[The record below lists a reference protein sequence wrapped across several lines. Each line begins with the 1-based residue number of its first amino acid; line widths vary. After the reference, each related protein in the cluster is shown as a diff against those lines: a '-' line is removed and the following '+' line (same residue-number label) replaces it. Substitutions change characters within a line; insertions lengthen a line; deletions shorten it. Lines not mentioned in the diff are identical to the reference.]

1 MKSKLSYFPIS
12 ALLLLIVLLAPALG
26 LVQEFYNKNAKFK
39 PVPGHLHEIS
49 DSWEY
54 QWGDPK
60 NGMIPD
66 SDWKTIKRPANPP
79 QRNKQ
84 TFLWLRNKL
93 PYGNWEVP
101 VLLIDGKGVLLTFEA
116 FLDNQMIYK
125 FGKLTS
131 EGQGN
136 ISGISSHLIPLG
148 DDFQGKMLIFKVFS
162 DYSNIGIRG
171 KVILGSKSDLIMSII
186 KKDIYRSLLGFFMI
200 FIGVIELFTYK
211 ESIKKTGPISMFG
224 ILAVSLGLYIV
235 SLTALKD
242 LIFYAPV
249 FWFNIYIVA
258 MTLIPVGAMGFLW
271 QTFRPEQSNYLHR
284 IWQFHIGYALAC
296 QMSFVFALFSLLP
309 LSPATFMLNALRWI
323 LIAEM
328 LLMVGITFKDS
339 LIENNRQARIYFC
352 GFLPIMVA
360 GTHDALVGLGK
371 IESTASY
378 VPWTL
383 MIFIISLEL
392 IQRLSNIKIQKKL
405 RIYAE
410 ETEKKSKEKTELIAD
425 LHDGIGGIITNIKF
439 LSEMGINNPSVEGM
453 KETLSNI
460 SGLSSDSLIEIGN
473 FMQSLDEED
482 IEWST
487 ILTHFF
493 HIANNMLK
501 PLELSFGIQEK
512 IDKTADKPDRI
523 LFLNLLR
530 IYREALTN
538 ITKHSKATY
547 VSIKFEVGLE
557 KILLSIRDNGIGFGS
572 DVIKGR
578 GIDSMKARTIK
589 FGGRLTIDSREGTC
603 INLEI

>member
-1 MKSKLSYFPIS
+1 MKSNFSYFPIS
-12 ALLLLIVLLAPALG
+12 ILLLLIVLLAPAMG
-26 LVQEFYNKNAKFK
+26 LVQEFYNRNDKFK

-49 DSWEY
+49 DDWEY
-54 QWGDPK
+54 QWGDPQ
-60 NGMIPD
+60 NSMMPN

-84 TFLWLRNKL
+84 NILWLRNKI
-93 PYGNWEVP
+93 PYGNWKVP
-101 VLLIDGKGVLLTFEA
+101 TLLIDGKGVILTVEA
-116 FLDNQMIYK
+116 FLDDRMIYK

-136 ISGISSHLIPLG
+136 ISGISSHMIPLG
-148 DDFQGKMLIFKVFS
+148 NDFQGKTLTFKVFS

-171 KVILGSKSDLIMSII
+171 KVIIGSKSDLIMSII
-186 KKDIYRSLLGFFMI
+186 KKDIHRSLLGFFMI

-211 ESIKKTGPISMFG
+211 ESIKKTGPVSMFG

-258 MTLIPVGAMGFLW
+258 MTLTPVGAMGFLW
-271 QTFRPEQSNYLHR
+271 QTFRPEQNNYLHR
-284 IWQFHIGYALAC
+284 IWQFHIGYALVC
-296 QMSFVFALFSLLP
+296 QTSFVLALFSLLP
-309 LSPATFMLNALRWI
+309 LSVGTFMLNALRWL

-328 LLMVGITFKDS
+328 LLMVGIAFKDS
-339 LIENNRQARIYFC
+339 LIKDNKQAQIYFC

-360 GTHDALVGLGK
+360 GTHDVLVGLGK
-371 IESTASY
+371 IESPFSY

-383 MIFIISLEL
+383 VLFILSLEL
-392 IQRLSNIKIQKKL
+392 IQRLQNIKTQKKL

-410 ETEKKSKEKTELIAD
+410 EVEKKSKEKTELIAD
-425 LHDGIGGIITNIKF
+425 LHDGIGGLITNIKF
-439 LSEMGINNPSVEGM
+439 LSEMGLNNPSVEGM

-460 SGLSSDSLIEIGN
+460 SGLSSDSLIEIGS
-473 FMQSLDEED
+473 FMQSIDEED

-487 ILTHFF
+487 ILIHFL
-493 HIANNMLK
+493 HLSNNMLK
-501 PLELSFGIQEK
+501 PLGLSFGIQEK
-512 IDKTADKPDRI
+512 IDKNANKPDRR

-547 VSIKFEVGLE
+547 VSIKFEVSLE
-557 KILLSIRDNGIGFGS
+557 HILLSIRDNGTGFGS

-578 GIDSMKARTIK
+578 GIDSMKARAIK